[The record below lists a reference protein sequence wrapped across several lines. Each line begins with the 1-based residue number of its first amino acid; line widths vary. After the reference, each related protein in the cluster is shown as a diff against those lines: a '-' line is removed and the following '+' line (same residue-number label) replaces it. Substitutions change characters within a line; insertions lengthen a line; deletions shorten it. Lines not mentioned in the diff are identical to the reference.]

1 MQTKKDVSLVI
12 MAAGIGSRFGGGVK
26 QLQRVGPTGQL
37 IIDYSI
43 YDALQAGFNKIV
55 FVIRRDIEQDFKE
68 MIGDRVAKKVRVE
81 YCFQEK
87 DDLPAPFV
95 TPADRT
101 KPWGTGQAVLA
112 ARGVVNEPFAVINAD
127 DYYGKTAFQK
137 VYEYLI
143 SHYGESENC
152 CMAGFIL
159 KNTLS
164 ENGAVTRGIVSVNEK
179 GELVTVKETKGII
192 KTPVGAA
199 VQTENGEE
207 ALDENSVVSMN
218 MWGLQ
223 PTVMQD
229 LNQGFANFLAGV
241 PEGDIKAEFL
251 LPTFIDGQIKKGAV
265 KVQMLKTQD
274 TWFGVTYAEDKQAV
288 IDALSALTTR
298 GEYPEN
304 ME

>member
-1 MQTKKDVSLVI
+1 MQTKKDVTLVI

-43 YDALQAGFNKIV
+43 YDALAAGFNKVV

-95 TPADRT
+95 TPKERT

-112 ARGVVNEPFAVINAD
+112 ARNAVSEPFAVINAD

-137 VYEYLI
+137 VYEYLVA
-143 SHYGESENC
+143 HYGESENC
-152 CMAGFIL
+152 CMAGFVL

-164 ENGAVTRGIVSVNEK
+164 ENGAVTRGIVSVNET
-179 GELVTVKETKGII
+179 GELVAVKETKGIV
-192 KTPVGAA
+192 KTPTGAG
-199 VQTENGEE
+199 VTTESGVE
-207 ALDENSVVSMN
+207 AIDENSVVSMN

-223 PTVMQD
+223 PAVMQG
-229 LNQGFANFLAGV
+229 LSQGFAVFLADV

-251 LPTFIDGQIKKGAV
+251 LPTFIDGQIKKDAI
-265 KVQMLKTQD
+265 KVQMLKTED
-274 TWFGVTYAEDKQAV
+274 TWFGVTYLEDKQAV
-288 IDALSALTTR
+288 VNALRELTDK
-298 GEYPEN
+298 GEYPEI

>member
-1 MQTKKDVSLVI
+1 MQTKRDVTLVI

-43 YDALQAGFNKIV
+43 YDALQAGFNKVV

-68 MIGDRVAKKVRVE
+68 MIGDRVAKKVRVA

-87 DDLPAPFV
+87 DDLPTPFV
-95 TPADRT
+95 PPKERT

-112 ARGVVNEPFAVINAD
+112 ARSVVNEPFAVINAD
-127 DYYGKTAFQK
+127 DYYGKTAFQT
-137 VYEYLI
+137 VYEYL
-143 SHYGESENC
+143 SNHYGEAENC
-152 CMAGFIL
+152 CMAGFVL

-164 ENGAVTRGIVSVNEK
+164 DNGAVTRGIVSVNET
-179 GELVTVKETKGII
+179 GDLVAVKETKGIV
-192 KTPVGAA
+192 KTPTGAG
-199 VQTENGEE
+199 VTTENGVENV
-207 ALDENSVVSMN
+207 DENSIVSMN

-229 LNQGFANFLAGV
+229 LHQGFAEFLAGV

-251 LPTFIDGQIKKGAV
+251 LPTFIDGQIKSGKV
-265 KVQMLKTQD
+265 KVQMLKTED

-288 IDALSALTTR
+288 VEALADLTKK
-298 GEYPEN
+298 GEYPEI